1 MTLPIT
7 LPMTMTLP
15 TITTMTM
22 ATAVRPTLVVRR
34 AAGGVGAAAAVRQE
48 AAAAHAA
55 DLDVDTTTLIIT
67 TTTTTTITTIIII
80 ITTTIITTTT
90 IGRVEASFASKLVA
104 TLDPSKPVID
114 KFVLK
119 NFALRLPRRGS
130 PDRENKTVDL
140 YHDLCGKY
148 SDFIQS
154 QTGVM
159 IRELFDRRHPG
170 SGISE
175 LKKIDLVLWQIRA

>member
-55 DLDVDTTTLIIT
+55 DLDVDTTTLII